1 MRPLPGPFAQVTDA
15 LIARRTRR
23 SVSRECAPPV
33 TDQPEQDSD
42 QRHPDD
48 RACHEQTSVDVVIV
62 GAGISGLAVADAL
75 TRLGMDV
82 AVLEARHR
90 TGGRLL
96 STPLD
101 LGATWFWDGERRV
114 RALTERFGVATFS
127 QHLVGDTIVEDL
139 SGVQRYAGNMIDAP
153 SYRYAGGAA
162 TLTDALAASLP
173 AGTLRLDHPVER
185 ISLVAASITPSQAP
199 TVDVTARGRTWRA
212 PHVVLAVP
220 PAIAVDTIELPAEL
234 PPELSRLAAAT
245 PVWMGQVVKIVAVY
259 DEPFWRRDGLA
270 GAAASRR
277 GPMQEIHDMSG
288 PEGHPAALF
297 GFAPAALID
306 ADADRAVRDQLT
318 RMFGP
323 QASDPLHITVAN
335 WSTEKWTS
343 PAPRVADSGA
353 TGPAPIDYGLFGHPN
368 YQQPGLDGRLHWAA
382 TETATAYP
390 GHVEGALEA
399 AERVV
404 ADIRTG
410 LLDRT
415 TDGPTS
421 SASEDTR
428 TAPTRAVHES
438 ATSCGTVP
446 G

>member
-1 MRPLPGPFAQVTDA
+1 M
-15 LIARRTRR
+15 
-23 SVSRECAPPV
+23 
-33 TDQPEQDSD
+33 TDQPEQDSHQQHQSD
-42 QRHPDD
+42 Q
-48 RACHEQTSVDVVIV
+48 AGHEQTDVDLVIV

-75 TRLGMDV
+75 TRLGVDV

-101 LGATWFWDGERRV
+101 LGATWFWEGERRV

-139 SGVQRYAGNMIDAP
+139 GGVQRYAGNLIDAP
-153 SYRYAGGAA
+153 SYRYVGGAA

-173 AGTLRLDHPVER
+173 AGTLHLDHPVER
-185 ISLVAASITPSQAP
+185 ISLVAGSLTTSQAP
-199 TVDVTARGRTWRA
+199 AVDVVARGHTWRA
-212 PHVVLAVP
+212 HHVVLAVP
-220 PAIAVDTIELPAEL
+220 PAIAVETIELPAEL
-234 PPELSRLAAAT
+234 PPELRRLAAAT

-288 PEGHPAALF
+288 PDGYPAALF
-297 GFAPAALID
+297 GFAPVALID

-323 QASDPLHITVAN
+323 QASNPLHITVAN

-343 PAPRVADSGA
+343 VAPRVADSGSTA
-353 TGPAPIDYGLFGHPN
+353 APVDYGLFGHPV
-368 YQQPGLDGRLHWAA
+368 YQQAGLDGRLHWAA
-382 TETATAYP
+382 TETATHYP

-399 AERVV
+399 AERAVS
-404 ADIRTG
+404 AIRTG
-410 LLDRT
+410 LQDLPR
-415 TDGPTS
+415 PTAAS
-421 SASEDTR
+421 GSACD
-428 TAPTRAVHES
+428 A
-438 ATSCGTVP
+438 
-446 G
+446 

>member
-1 MRPLPGPFAQVTDA
+1 MTDEP
-15 LIARRTRR
+15 AR
-23 SVSRECAPPV
+23 
-33 TDQPEQDSD
+33 DSD
-42 QRHPDD
+42 QQHPDD
-48 RACHEQTSVDVVIV
+48 RACREQTSVDVVIV

-75 TRLGMDV
+75 TSSGMDV

-90 TGGRLL
+90 TGGRIL

-162 TLTDALAASLP
+162 TLTDALGASLP
-173 AGTLRLDHPVER
+173 AGTLHLDHPVER
-185 ISLVAASITPSQAP
+185 ISLVAASTTPSQAA
-199 TVDVTARGRTWRA
+199 TVDITARGRTWRA
-212 PHVVLAVP
+212 RHVVLAVP
-220 PAIAVDTIELPAEL
+220 PAIAVDTIELPVEL

-270 GAAASRR
+270 GAAVSRR

-288 PEGHPAALF
+288 PEGYPAALF

-306 ADADRAVRDQLT
+306 AGADRAVRDQLT

-323 QASDPLHITVAN
+323 QASDPLHITIAN

-343 PAPRVADSGA
+343 LAPGVADSGSA
-353 TGPAPIDYGLFGHPN
+353 GQAPINYGLFGHPD

-382 TETATAYP
+382 TETATVYP

-399 AERVV
+399 AERAV
-404 ADIRTG
+404 AAIRTG

-415 TDGPTS
+415 TDGPS
-421 SASEDTR
+421 SNASEDT
-428 TAPTRAVHES
+428 APRPPARCTKARRA
-438 ATSCGTVP
+438 AGPLPADP

>member
-1 MRPLPGPFAQVTDA
+1 M
-15 LIARRTRR
+15 
-23 SVSRECAPPV
+23 
-33 TDQPEQDSD
+33 TDQPEQDVH
-42 QRHPDD
+42 QHHPDD
-48 RACHEQTSVDVVIV
+48 HAFHQQTSVDVVIV

-75 TRLGMDV
+75 TRVGVDV
-82 AVLEARHR
+82 VVLEARDR

-114 RALTERFGVATFS
+114 RELTERFGVATFS

-139 SGVQRYAGNMIDAP
+139 GGVQRYAGNMIDVP
-153 SYRYAGGAA
+153 SYRYADGAA

-173 AGTLRLDHPVER
+173 VGTLRLDHPVER
-185 ISLVAASITPSQAP
+185 ISLVAASLTTSRAS
-199 TVDVTARGRTWRA
+199 TLDVTARGRTWRA
-212 PHVVLAVP
+212 RHVVLAVP

-259 DEPFWRRDGLA
+259 DDPFWRRDGLA

-288 PEGHPAALF
+288 PEGYPAALF

-306 ADADRAVRDQLT
+306 AEADRAVRDQLT

-323 QASDPLHITVAN
+323 QASHPLHITIAN

-343 PAPRVADSGA
+343 PAPRVAGSGSK
-353 TGPAPIDYGLFGHPN
+353 GPASIDHGLFGHPD
-368 YQQPGLDGRLHWAA
+368 YQHPGLDGRLHWAA
-382 TETATAYP
+382 TETATVYP

-399 AERVV
+399 AERAV
-404 ADIRTG
+404 AAIRTG

-415 TDGPTS
+415 TDGP
-421 SASEDTR
+421 DHK
-428 TAPTRAVHES
+428 PI
-438 ATSCGTVP
+438 
-446 G
+446 

>member
-1 MRPLPGPFAQVTDA
+1 MT
-15 LIARRTRR
+15 
-23 SVSRECAPPV
+23 
-33 TDQPEQDSD
+33 TDQPEQGSD
-42 QRHPDD
+42 QHPDD
-48 RACHEQTSVDVVIV
+48 PACHEPTSVDVVIV

-75 TRLGMDV
+75 TRVGIDI

-127 QHLVGDTIVEDL
+127 QHLAGDTIVEDL
-139 SGVQRYAGNMIDAP
+139 NGVQRYAGNLIDAP

-173 AGTLRLDHPVER
+173 TGTLHLDHPVER
-185 ISLVAASITPSQAP
+185 ISLVTESTTTSRTP

-212 PHVVLAVP
+212 RHVVLAVP

-259 DEPFWRRDGLA
+259 DEPFWRHDGLA

-288 PEGHPAALF
+288 PEGYPAALF
-297 GFAPAALID
+297 GFAAAALID
-306 ADADRAVRDQLT
+306 SDAERAVRDQLT

-323 QASDPLHITVAN
+323 RASDPLHITIAD
-335 WSTEKWTS
+335 WSTEKWTN
-343 PAPRVADSGA
+343 PAPRVADSGS
-353 TGPAPIDYGLFGHPN
+353 TGPAPIDYGFFGHPD

-382 TETATAYP
+382 TETATTYP

-399 AERVV
+399 AERAVAAIRGAAVEITWSGVDARASLVSDGLADVV
-404 ADIRTG
+404 GSQQPRDAR
-410 LLDRT
+410 
-415 TDGPTS
+415 
-421 SASEDTR
+421 
-428 TAPTRAVHES
+428 
-438 ATSCGTVP
+438 
-446 G
+446 